1 VTEIPEHLLKKAAEA
16 RARLSGDDSAAPS
29 DDRAPAG
36 DATPA
41 AAPAAPVP
49 AVVAEPEPP
58 AVPEPDTPWV
68 AAAKARKTI
77 PVWVMPVLLFLPIW
91 AIYYVGYLERPPATG
106 GLAVE
111 GAEVY
116 ATCAG
121 CHGVGGGGG
130 SGRQLSDGQVTAT
143 FPNGITASG
152 YDGLAGQIAWV
163 ANGSAGTGQ
172 LEGASTYGDP
182 ERAGGAR
189 QIGAV
194 LGNMAG
200 FGDSLSVE
208 ELVAAVFHERSQF
221 GTLDESQVEEE
232 LALLEE
238 FVVIREESG
247 DAELAGETVEE
258 ISADLDEA
266 RAALGIS
273 EG

>member
-1 VTEIPEHLLKKAAEA
+1 MTEIPEHLLKKAAEA
-16 RARLSGDDSAAPS
+16 RARLSGDD
-29 DDRAPAG
+29 
-36 DATPA
+36 A
-41 AAPAAPVP
+41 AAPADDAAPASTPAPAPAAAVP

-58 AVPEPDTPWV
+58 AVPEPDAPWV

-91 AIYYVGYLERPPATG
+91 AIYYVGYLERPAATG

-111 GAEVY
+111 GAEIY

-130 SGRQLSDGQVTAT
+130 SGRALNDGQVTAT
-143 FPNGITASG
+143 FPNGITAGG

-163 ANGSAGTGQ
+163 ANGSAGTAE
-172 LEGASTYGDP
+172 LEGAATYGDP
-182 ERAGGAR
+182 ERVGGAH

-200 FGDSLSVE
+200 FGASLSIE
-208 ELVAAVFHERSQF
+208 ELVAAVFHERAQF
-221 GTLDESQVEEE
+221 GNLDAAQVEEE

-238 FVVIREESG
+238 FIVIREESG
-247 DAELAGETVEE
+247 DDDLVGETVEE